1 MENKDQRIFEEL
13 TAGAAKCLKER
24 LRRAPGTLHHYHVL
38 WNRIRKY
45 MDSRKI
51 RFLDSSICDAFL
63 VHTYADK
70 NFADLTKR
78 DRDMVR
84 AVEVLT
90 EFIDTGTIVPKKE
103 IAVFE
108 GSIGKLMIQYLAYKT
123 TLRVTKH
130 TLYEYEQHLSR
141 FLAFLSSKGI
151 TEIKVVNQLHFL
163 LYLKGIDPRYS
174 SLPHISIRVL
184 RDFFRYLYNQEILDT
199 DISTLIPRDN
209 YRKQPKLPSTYK
221 RREVEI
227 LLNSVDRASMA
238 GKRNY
243 AIILLAARLG
253 LRASDITNL
262 KFRDIQWERN
272 IIRIRQYK
280 TDNTLELPLLPEVG
294 NAMIDYLKYG
304 RPVSDDPHVF
314 IVARSPFNPMSGS
327 GVGTIVQNAFAVAEI
342 DTGNRKHGPHALRH
356 SLAGFLLENRITLPV
371 ISEVLGHK
379 KSESTKY
386 YLRVDLNSLKKCML
400 DVPAIDPLFY
410 SQKGGF
416 FYE

>member
-1 MENKDQRIFEEL
+1 M
-13 TAGAAKCLKER
+13 
-24 LRRAPGTLHHYHVL
+24 
-38 WNRIRKY
+38 
-45 MDSRKI
+45 
-51 RFLDSSICDAFL
+51 
-63 VHTYADK
+63 
-70 NFADLTKR
+70 
-78 DRDMVR
+78 
-84 AVEVLT
+84 
-90 EFIDTGTIVPKKE
+90 
-103 IAVFE
+103 
-108 GSIGKLMIQYLAYKT
+108 
-123 TLRVTKH
+123 
-130 TLYEYEQHLSR
+130 
-141 FLAFLSSKGI
+141 
-151 TEIKVVNQLHFL
+151 
-163 LYLKGIDPRYS
+163 
-174 SLPHISIRVL
+174 
-184 RDFFRYLYNQEILDT
+184 DT

-209 YRKQPKLPSTYK
+209 FRKQPQLPSTYK
-221 RREVEI
+221 KQEVEI
-227 LLNSVDRASMA
+227 LINSVDRASKA

-294 NAMIDYLKYG
+294 NALIDYLKYG

-314 IVARSPFNPMSGS
+314 LVARSPYNPMSGS
-327 GVGTIVQNAFAVAEI
+327 GVGTIVQNAFAATEI

-356 SLAGFLLENRITLPV
+356 SLAGYLLENRVTLPV
-371 ISEVLGHK
+371 ISEVLGHE

-400 DVPAIDPLFY
+400 DVPVIDPLFY

>member
-13 TAGAAKCLKER
+13 AAGAAKCLKER

-45 MDSRKI
+45 MNSREIKIFDST
-51 RFLDSSICDAFL
+51 ICNAFL
-63 VHTYADK
+63 EHTYGDQD
-70 NFADLTKR
+70 FGDLTKR
-78 DRDMVR
+78 DRDMIR
-84 AVEVLT
+84 AVEVLR
-90 EFIDTGTIVPKKE
+90 EYIDTGTIVPKKE
-103 IAVFE
+103 VAVFE
-108 GSIGKLMIQYLAYKT
+108 GSIGKLMIQYLAYKSS
-123 TLRVTKH
+123 LKLAKH
-130 TLYEYEQHLSR
+130 TLEEYEQQLSR
-141 FLAFLSSKGI
+141 FLAFLSDKEI
-151 TEIKVVNQLHFL
+151 TEIKAVNQLHFL
-163 LYLKGIDPRYS
+163 LYLKGLDPRYS
-174 SLPHISIRVL
+174 SLPHIAIRVL

-199 DISTLIPRDN
+199 DISNLIPKDN
-209 YRKQPKLPSTYK
+209 FRKQPKLPSTYK
-221 RREVEI
+221 KREVEI
-227 LLNSVDRASMA
+227 LINSIDRASKA

-243 AIILLAARLG
+243 TIILLAARLG

-272 IIRIRQYK
+272 NIRIRQYK

-314 IVARSPFNPMSGS
+314 LVARSPYNPMSGS
-327 GVGTIVQNAFAVAEI
+327 GVGTIVQNAFAAAEI

-356 SLAGFLLENRITLPV
+356 SLAGFLLENRVTLPV
-371 ISEVLGHK
+371 ISEVLGHE

-400 DVPAIDPLFY
+400 DIPAIDPLFY